1 MDLRGGRVPV
11 RLRFFTIYI
20 NGIVMAA
27 INITSILAGF
37 AVYSIWEPSNQL
49 GVQVPVAA
57 ALSTAAF
64 LIWGV
69 LVGILR
75 WQYVYLRGKADLF
88 MVYLAS
94 LTFSPI
100 IFVPLHYVAKGYAT
114 SFSNITGMWTFQVP
128 VNILVILLAAR
139 IPGFYT
145 QSR

>member
-1 MDLRGGRVPV
+1 M
-11 RLRFFTIYI
+11 RFFTIYI
-20 NGIVMAA
+20 NGFVLAVV
-27 INITSILAGF
+27 NIISILAGF

-57 ALSTAAF
+57 ALSIAAF

-69 LVGILR
+69 LVGILH

-94 LTFSPI
+94 LAFSPI
-100 IFVPLHYVAKGYAT
+100 IFVPLHYITKGYVT

-128 VNILVILLAAR
+128 VNILVILLVAR
-139 IPGFYT
+139 ISGFYT
-145 QSR
+145 QRRQGNLPPG